1 MRLTREDNTIIEL
14 PKIDNKFPLSYTCQS
29 VKLQKRGAVVISKAP
44 TSTLRRRNLK
54 TEVSENASDVAVNT
68 TPEEFHDAIITG
80 HFRFVFELNS
90 VKEIT
95 WLSWWHSFWKAPF
108 SKCFPSTRKRKADVK
123 FLRFEERFRKAAFSW
138 RISLDG
144 RPNRRNKAAFSNS
157 YGVVLKNV
165 PVWETKE

>member
-95 WLSWWHSFWKAPF
+95 
-108 SKCFPSTRKRKADVK
+108 
-123 FLRFEERFRKAAFSW
+123 
-138 RISLDG
+138 
-144 RPNRRNKAAFSNS
+144 
-157 YGVVLKNV
+157 
-165 PVWETKE
+165 